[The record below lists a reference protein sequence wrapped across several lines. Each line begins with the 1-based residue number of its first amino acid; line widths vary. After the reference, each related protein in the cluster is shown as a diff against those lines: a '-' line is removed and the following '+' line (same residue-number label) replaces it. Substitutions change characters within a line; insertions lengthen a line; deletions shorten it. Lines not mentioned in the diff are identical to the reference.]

1 MRPHRI
7 LTRHVR
13 IGTVLKCSRT
23 WRRAGRIL
31 MRTRP
36 GRRATGQAP
45 LQTRAAGPA
54 FRLGE
59 GGGRQFTRTRNI
71 SFPTSKPAFVGD
83 RTDTGTGAGLARTA
97 IPPALHWEKTGGGE
111 SNAIHNQSKEP
122 KSAIL
127 FRKSIKTRD
136 AGRQSINQLPG
147 MPNLPQAANSECVKW
162 QPRS

>member
-1 MRPHRI
+1 MQPH
-7 LTRHVR
+7 LAPSWSHPHANA
-13 IGTVLKCSRT
+13 SRT
-23 WRRAGRIL
+23 PRH
-31 MRTRP
+31 RP
-36 GRRATGQAP
+36 GAAANQGGWTC
-45 LQTRAAGPA
+45 LQTGR
-54 FRLGE
+54 R
-59 GGGRQFTRTRNI
+59 GGRQFTRIRNI

-147 MPNLPQAANSECVKW
+147 LPNLPQAANSECVKW